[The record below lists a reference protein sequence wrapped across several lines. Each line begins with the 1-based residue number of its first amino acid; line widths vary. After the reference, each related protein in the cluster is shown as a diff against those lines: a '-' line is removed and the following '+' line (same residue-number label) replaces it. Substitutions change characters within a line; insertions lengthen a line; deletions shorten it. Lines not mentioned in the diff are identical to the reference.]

1 MTSIRLIDMKK
12 NPARNAHLKKN
23 PSKLLEK
30 INSSIDVDSRLY
42 NEDIIGSVAHATMLV
57 KTRIITSS
65 EGKKI
70 ISSLNQILKDIQS
83 GKVKFQKKYEDIHM
97 NIEALLYNKIGSLA
111 GKLHTARS
119 RNDQV
124 VTDLKIWIRKNSAQ
138 LDYQCQEFQKILIS
152 TAKKN
157 ILTVMP
163 GYTHLQVAQP
173 ISLAHHC
180 LAYVEMIG
188 RDRTRT
194 KDCIKRLNENPL
206 GSGALAGTSFPID
219 RKLTSKILG
228 FDQPT
233 VNSIDAV
240 SDRDFVIEF
249 LFTLSLISIHL
260 SRLAEEIVLWSSQ
273 QFNFISLPDELSTGS
288 SIMPQKKNPDGA
300 ELVRAQAAQ
309 MIGNLNASLI
319 LLKGLPLTY
328 SKDLQDDKKLIFSSF
343 DTIILGLEVMT
354 ELIRKTKF
362 NKKTMEEAL
371 DSSHSTATDLAD
383 WLVKKLNYPFRQ
395 AYQIT
400 GKIVNYADKKQISLG
415 KLTLN
420 ELKKF
425 DKKISKDVL
434 LVLSPINSI
443 NSKKSFGGTAPLNVK
458 KSIEYAIKRYL

>member
-1 MTSIRLIDMKK
+1 MKK
-12 NPARNAHLKKN
+12 NPARNVHIKKG

-30 INSSIDVDSRLY
+30 INSSIDIDSRLY
-42 NEDIIGSVAHATMLV
+42 KEDIFGSIAHAKMLI
-57 KTRIITSS
+57 KTKIISSS

-70 ISSLNQILKDIQS
+70 IIGLNQVLEDIEK
-83 GKVKFQKKYEDIHM
+83 GKAKFKKKYEDIHM
-97 NIEALLYNKIGSLA
+97 NIEVLLHNQIGSLA

-124 VTDLKIWIRKNSAQ
+124 VTDFKIWIKNNAIKIDKS
-138 LDYQCQEFQKILIS
+138 CKNFQKSLIDV
-152 TAKKN
+152 AKKN
-157 ILTVMP
+157 TLTVMP

-173 ISLAHHC
+173 ISLSHHC

-188 RDRTRT
+188 RDRSRI

-206 GSGALAGTSFPID
+206 GSSALAGTSFPID
-219 RKLTSKILG
+219 RKMTSKLLG

-233 VNSIDAV
+233 ANSIDAV
-240 SDRDFVIEF
+240 SDRDFAIEF
-249 LFTLSLISIHL
+249 IFTLTLIGIHL

-288 SIMPQKKNPDGA
+288 SIMPQKKNPDSA

-309 MIGNLNASLI
+309 TISNLNTLLI

-343 DTIILGLEVMT
+343 DTVQLGLQVMT

-362 NKKTMEEAL
+362 NKDNMKKAIE
-371 DSSHSTATDLAD
+371 SSHATATDLAD
-383 WLVKKLNYPFRQ
+383 WLVKNCSYTFRE

-400 GKIVNYADKKQISLG
+400 GKIVSYADNNKVTLG
-415 KLTLN
+415 ELN
-420 ELKKF
+420 LPELQKF
-425 DKKISKDVL
+425 DKKITKEIL
-434 LVLSPINSI
+434 LVLSSINSMK
-443 NSKKSFGGTAPLNVK
+443 SKKSFGGTSPEIVK
-458 KSIEYAIKRYL
+458 KSIQYAIKKYL